1 MSTPFAIALVAGL
14 ISVCSADAAFELD
27 ALEIW
32 LPFAGPDGAAGNPAA
47 ATALPCPRWTLQYHL
62 PFGLHELRYN
72 SLSMTLPQG
81 KFRLNAGLAS
91 TGFSLHR
98 ERSAWLGGRL
108 ALGPNLELGAAIAI
122 LHLQQEK
129 RTQGNRAQ
137 RLGLGLKIA
146 PNLEMG
152 LRHHSSGPFSPSRVY
167 FILILRPDAQNLL
180 YAHLRHHPAKSPRLD
195 LAAEHQLHPR
205 IRLGLGTR
213 AMPRRFALGTR
224 IGTSK
229 WKIAYAIKTHEH
241 LGPSHTFALGNTCR
255 SP

>member
-1 MSTPFAIALVAGL
+1 
-14 ISVCSADAAFELD
+14 
-27 ALEIW
+27 
-32 LPFAGPDGAAGNPAA
+32 
-47 ATALPCPRWTLQYHL
+47 
-62 PFGLHELRYN
+62 
-72 SLSMTLPQG
+72 MTLPQG

-108 ALGPNLELGAAIAI
+108 ALGPNLEL
-122 LHLQQEK
+122 
-129 RTQGNRAQ
+129 
-137 RLGLGLKIA
+137 
-146 PNLEMG
+146 G